1 MQFCSKGLVEV
12 GRPIF
17 GNTALIK
24 LRRTKKFKI
33 IYISL
38 SGISKID
45 ALEHLFF
52 MKLLPFIR
60 NQESSIAKNATTFVT
75 NI

>member
-52 MKLLPFIR
+52 MKLSFIS